1 MKKRMMVLILVAVVV
16 YILVG
21 RDAGIKY
28 RLGQD
33 LQLDLFWGKI
43 TTYFDNHAHVWHN
56 DGATVA
62 VLRFSEK
69 NAKRLEESLEQSI
82 VWSRTP
88 MSEEFYYVA
97 YERSHT
103 WAEPE
108 LFVDMAKVPEITN
121 GHWFFVDQ
129 DTYRNG
135 TLVYGQKALE
145 RLNLS
150 PLTGEKTLPGS
161 YCLALYDLDTHT
173 LYYFQRDL

>member
-103 WAEPE
+103 WAEPK
-108 LFVDMAKVPEITN
+108 LFVDIVKELMEQNTIKIDGAFNRTSSNIHRASEYHIIVK
-121 GHWFFVDQ
+121 
-129 DTYRNG
+129 
-135 TLVYGQKALE
+135 
-145 RLNLS
+145 
-150 PLTGEKTLPGS
+150 
-161 YCLALYDLDTHT
+161 
-173 LYYFQRDL
+173 

>member
-1 MKKRMMVLILVAVVV
+1 MKKRMIALVLVAIVV
-16 YILVG
+16 YVLVG
-21 RDAGIKY
+21 RNVGIKY
-28 RLGQD
+28 RLGKD
-33 LQLDLFWGKI
+33 LQLDLFLGKI

-69 NAKRLEESLEQSI
+69 SAEHLEKALEQSL

-88 MSEEFYYVA
+88 MSEEFYHVA

-108 LFVDMAKVPEITN
+108 LFVDMAKLPEITN
-121 GHWFFVDQ
+121 GYWFFVDQ
-129 DTYRNG
+129 DIHGNG

-145 RLNLS
+145 QLGLY
-150 PLTGEKTLPGS
+150 PLTGEIDLPGR
-161 YCLALYDLDTHT
+161 YALALYDLDTHT
-173 LYYFQRDL
+173 LYYFQRNL